1 MTLTEMSK
9 ILVITDNLPD
19 QVNGVVTTFKHLKR
33 QAEKNGYQIE
43 FIDPTGFPHCDAL
56 GYPEVKVSWPWGIG
70 KKIKEINP
78 DYIHIATEGPLGLAG
93 RLWLDQQGWKYNTS
107 YHTKFPEFLKEI
119 YGIPLRWTYW
129 YVRWFHKHSGRVLT
143 TTKTMV
149 NDLRS
154 HGFNGDIKPW
164 IRGVDR
170 KELSPTVEHVKNS
183 VPVVLYAGRVSKEK
197 NLEKL
202 LELSNKYHVIIVGDG
217 PDRLRL
223 EKIYLKAEFVGYK
236 KGTELANY
244 YARADVF
251 AFPSCTDTFGIV
263 MIEATSQGTPV
274 AAYPVQGP
282 LDIVEQGINGYLN
295 QDLAI
300 AIGLCLSLDRSAV
313 KESSNKWTWE
323 ECWNIFH
330 TNLISKN

>member
-1 MTLTEMSK
+1 MFKTK

-19 QVNGVVTTFKHLKR
+19 QINGVVTTFKHLKK

-43 FIDPTGFPHCDAL
+43 FIDPSQFPHFSAM
-56 GYPEVKVSWPWGIG
+56 GYPEVKISWPCGIG
-70 KKIKEINP
+70 KKIKKIDP
-78 DYIHIATEGPLGLAG
+78 DYIHIATEGPLGLTA
-93 RLWLDQQGWKYNTS
+93 RLWLDRQGWRYNTS

-119 YGIPLRWTYW
+119 YGIPLSWTYW

-149 NDLRS
+149 DDLRL

-170 KELSPTVEHVKNS
+170 KELSPTVEHVKN
-183 VPVVLYAGRVSKEK
+183 PIPIVLYAGRVSKEK

-217 PDRLRL
+217 PDRPRL
-223 EKIYLKAEFVGYK
+223 EKAYPKAEFVGYK
-236 KGTELANY
+236 KGTGLANY
-244 YARADVF
+244 YTQADVF
-251 AFPSCTDTFGIV
+251 AFPSLTDTFGIV
-263 MIEATSQGTPV
+263 MIESISQGTPV

-282 LDIVEQGINGYLN
+282 VDIIEQGVNGYVD
-295 QDLAI
+295 QDLSTAI
-300 AIGLCLSLDRSAV
+300 SLCLSLDRSVV
-313 KESSNKWTWE
+313 KESSTKWTWE

-330 TNLISKN
+330 ANLVSKN